1 MPSGQAGT
9 RQTLKLMRDIVR
21 AAVRD
26 PRMVVRNHAI
36 EITRSCPSKDFRC
49 EIEAIYSWVD
59 ENIRFV
65 RDINGVETLQ
75 TPARTLE
82 LAVGDCDDH
91 VILLS
96 ALLESV
102 GHPTRFVA
110 VGFRPGEFSHVLT
123 ETRLGGKWIPLETTV
138 SGAHIGWYP
147 PNVRN
152 RMIQNIQSY

>member
-110 VGFRPGEFSHVLT
+110 VGFRPGFV
-123 ETRLGGKWIPLETTV
+123 
-138 SGAHIGWYP
+138 A
-147 PNVRN
+147 
-152 RMIQNIQSY
+152 